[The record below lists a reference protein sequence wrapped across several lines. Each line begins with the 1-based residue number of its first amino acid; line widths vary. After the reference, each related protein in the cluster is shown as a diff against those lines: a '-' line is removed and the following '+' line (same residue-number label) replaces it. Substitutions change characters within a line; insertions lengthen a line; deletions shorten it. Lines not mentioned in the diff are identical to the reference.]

1 MHRERSKEVGH
12 KRTRDCGALA
22 ALGVANEADGVGGRE
37 GGQCL
42 HGQQDGVAA
51 ANAARE
57 HEQHEQGALGREE
70 KGGKEGGSAAG
81 SSRVASGLEISL
93 KRAHVAAANRL
104 HALQVQLV
112 DAAAEAVAARA
123 CRGRHTWG
131 HTMARRRAAGADMKR
146 TCRRECSRSDRPC
159 SSAGEGGEP
168 PVQAFQRTN
177 QWQKSLLMTKKF
189 WGSAKNGAR
198 AAAPA

>member
-1 MHRERSKEVGH
+1 MRSCSCRQH
-12 KRTRDCGALA
+12 
-22 ALGVANEADGVGGRE
+22 
-37 GGQCL
+37 L

-51 ANAARE
+51 ADAARE

-70 KGGKEGGSAAG
+70 SGGKEGGSAAG

-123 CRGRHTWG
+123 CRGVRERVTHG
-131 HTMARRRAAGADMKR
+131 GAI
-146 TCRRECSRSDRPC
+146 
-159 SSAGEGGEP
+159 
-168 PVQAFQRTN
+168 
-177 QWQKSLLMTKKF
+177 WQ
-189 WGSAKNGAR
+189 GNR
-198 AAAPA
+198 